1 MVITASPQFQFTQS
15 QRSIEVF
22 PDVPHLVE
30 RAVQYVIQQLQTAIA
45 QKGQA
50 TIALAGGSTPRPL
63 YEILAKANL
72 PWENIQVFWGDER
85 YVPADHPDSNY
96 RMARLAWLDHVGFP
110 AQNIHPVPT
119 EIADPAIAAQTYEQT
134 LQQVFGTQERPEFD
148 VMLLGIGDDGH
159 TASLFPHTAAL
170 QVSDRLVA
178 VGEKDGAPRIT
189 FTFPVINRSALVL
202 FLVAGASK
210 QTALRQI
217 LADQAD
223 GQQYPAALVKPQGN
237 LIWLLDQAAA
247 GGIPN

>member
-1 MVITASPQFQFTQS
+1 MVVTASPQSQFTQP

-22 PDVPHLVE
+22 PDVAQLVD
-30 RAVQYVIQQLQTAIA
+30 RAAQHVIQQLQSAIA

-63 YEILAKANL
+63 YEILAQANL
-72 PWENIQVFWGDER
+72 PWTQIQVFWGDER

-96 RMARLAWLDHVGFP
+96 RMARLAWLDQVNFP
-110 AQNIHPVPT
+110 SDNIHPVT
-119 EIADPAIAAQTYEQT
+119 TTATDPVIAAQAYEQT
-134 LQQVFGTQERPEFD
+134 LREVFGPQDIPEFD

-159 TASLFPHTAAL
+159 TASLFPQTAAL
-170 QVSDRLVA
+170 QVHDRLVT
-178 VGEKDGAPRIT
+178 VGAKDGAPRIT

-210 QTALRQI
+210 QTALKQI
-217 LADQAD
+217 FADQTD
-223 GQQYPAALVKPQGN
+223 GQQYPASLVKPQGN

-247 GGIPN
+247 EGIPN